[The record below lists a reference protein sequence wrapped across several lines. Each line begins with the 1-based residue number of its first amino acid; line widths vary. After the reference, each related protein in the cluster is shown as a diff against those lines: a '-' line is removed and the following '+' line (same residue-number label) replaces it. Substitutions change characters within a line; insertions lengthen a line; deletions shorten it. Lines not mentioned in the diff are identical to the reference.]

1 MVAITKEKVQ
11 QVQYYELLFQM
22 HILKSK
28 LELFAN
34 KYKSN
39 LEEFESQIKSSDT
52 ENFELWDDMMEWKAY
67 QKSYEEILSQKL
79 DLENG
84 NIEFF
89 KS

>member
-28 LELFAN
+28 LDLFTN

-39 LEEFESQIKSSDT
+39 FEEFESHIKSSDT

-67 QKSYEEILSQKL
+67 QKSYEEIKEIINSQNATL
-79 DLENG
+79 
-84 NIEFF
+84 
-89 KS
+89 

>member
-28 LELFAN
+28 LELFTN

-67 QKSYEEILSQKL
+67 QKSYEEIKEIINSQNATL
-79 DLENG
+79 
-84 NIEFF
+84 
-89 KS
+89 

>member
-28 LELFAN
+28 LDLFTN

-67 QKSYEEILSQKL
+67 QKSYEEIKEIINSQNATL
-79 DLENG
+79 
-84 NIEFF
+84 
-89 KS
+89 

>member
-34 KYKSN
+34 KYKQT
-39 LEEFESQIKSSDT
+39 LLEFENQINSSDT

-67 QKSYEEILSQKL
+67 QKSYEEILSQKS